1 MNIMGAV
8 ESSIDYNIVIL
19 LLLLG
24 LGIKRLEAFKKVD
37 NKLIPA
43 VLAIVGVLL
52 AFVLHYP
59 WNDINEFVNAFVS
72 GVVSAIAAVGIHSS
86 GKNITSYVYGILF
99 GDMTGPITDGSNDES
114 SSDENSVG

>member
-1 MNIMGAV
+1 MNIIGAV

-24 LGIKRLEAFKKVD
+24 FGIKKLKAFEKVD

-59 WNDINEFVNAFVS
+59 WNDINEFVNTFIS
-72 GVVSAIAAVGIHSS
+72 GVVSAISAVGIHSS
-86 GKNITSYVYGILF
+86 GKNITSYIYGILF
-99 GDMTGPITDGSNDES
+99 GDMMGPITDNSDES